1 MNEANR
7 HIARLLSIT
16 LIAGIASLAACT
28 DDPRY
33 VEPAGPLLAGPA
45 EDEDAPPVPP
55 VELWIPIRL
64 ENTTEA
70 SDRSKL
76 ATELGVDVP
85 FIGHDDLDLSLEW
98 TITNLEEEEAEVR
111 IRLTGANEYFS
122 YTPANLIVDPEEDAL
137 PPPLLGDIPLLIPG
151 QGSIRGVFREDQMR
165 EMAIDLE
172 LITRGGLNPFAAT
185 LQHQDGLAEI
195 EVEGGTTIPA
205 KAFAN
210 LVRIDVALLS
220 NRQVRMEYVLR
231 ARSHVHPGLLH
242 DKGVAAAEG
251 ELTVFAPA
259 DYVPPPP
266 EET

>member
-1 MNEANR
+1 MNEPNR
-7 HIARLLSIT
+7 RVARLLCLTAVMGVAVFS
-16 LIAGIASLAACT
+16 ACT
-28 DDPRY
+28 DDPQY
-33 VEPAGPLLAGPA
+33 VEPAGPLNAGPV
-45 EDEDAPPVPP
+45 DEDAPAEPP

-70 SDRSKL
+70 ADRAQL

-85 FIGHDDLDLSLEW
+85 FVGHDDLDLSIEW
-98 TITNLEEEEAEVR
+98 TITNLEEEDAEVR

-122 YTPANLIVDPEEDAL
+122 YTPGNFIVDPEEDPM
-137 PPPLLGDIPLLIPG
+137 PPPLLGDVPLLISG
-151 QGSIRGVFREDQMR
+151 QSSISGVFREDQMR

-185 LQHQDGLAEI
+185 LQQHNDISEI

-205 KAFAN
+205 SAFAN
-210 LVRIDVALLS
+210 LVRIDLALLS
-220 NRQVRMEYVLR
+220 NRRVRMQYILR

-242 DKGVAAAEG
+242 DEGVAAVAG